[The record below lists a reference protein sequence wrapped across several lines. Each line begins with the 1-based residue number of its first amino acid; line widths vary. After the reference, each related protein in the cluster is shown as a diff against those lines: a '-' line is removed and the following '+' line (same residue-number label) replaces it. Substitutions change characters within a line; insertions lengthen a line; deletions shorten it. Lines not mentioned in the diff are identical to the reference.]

1 MFDLR
6 IKQAEVAFADGRLD
20 EAYELVLGDGAAEH
34 RRGKKLVGR
43 LGRAFAERGNTH
55 LLAERLD
62 HALNDCNKAEK
73 LNGNTDEVAGLRKA
87 ICVAIEARRSVE
99 VKRNARL
106 AAARN
111 NIDQGWVSVG
121 QEMLEDDESSSDDAV
136 IKQDARVQRARLEA
150 AIKKI
155 EDAVGRGDIE
165 AAVDVVCQTG
175 LLDKVGGK
183 AGEIVW
189 QVRGKLSE
197 LIRECVESGRL
208 DRAEHLIRRLDK
220 LGDCAE
226 SSQWSKII
234 DLCRQVRRC
243 VEGAEPGKA
252 VEVLG
257 RLKLMLGGAKWVE
270 QARSN
275 AEKYA
280 EAVKSLK
287 GGPLGL
293 IGFSGAGYKAQEQK
307 EEVQQAEQSDEEVLS
322 ISPKDAGLGAVV
334 QDRRK
339 FMMQID
345 GVGCYLVVCGD
356 RVTVGPISSAH
367 KVDVGL
373 VAGPDLPVIRIERAE
388 GDYFVRS
395 DRRILVNEEQFTEKL
410 LVDGDRV
417 GLTMRCRMKF
427 KRPNAASGT
436 AMLLPSSAKMPRAD
450 VTGVILMDREILLGN
465 DSTCHICSDQISERM
480 AFVMR
485 DGKLLCS
492 SGASVLV
499 DGKAVDAGQGLV
511 MDKPIRI
518 GRLGVV
524 LTEVKD

>member
-6 IKQAEVAFADGRLD
+6 IKQAEVAYADGRLD
-20 EAYELVLGDGAAEH
+20 EAYDLVLGGGAAEH
-34 RRGKKLVGR
+34 RRGKKLIGR
-43 LGRAFAERGNTH
+43 LGRAFAERGDTH
-55 LLAERLD
+55 LLADRLEQ
-62 HALNDCNKAEK
+62 ALSDCNKAQK

-87 ICVAIEARRSVE
+87 ICVAIEAKRSVQA
-99 VKRNARL
+99 KRNVRL
-106 AAARN
+106 AAARD
-111 NIDQGWVSVG
+111 NIGKGWVSVG
-121 QEMLEDDESSSDDAV
+121 QEMLEDDQSSSDDAV
-136 IKQDARVQRARLEA
+136 IRQDAKAQRARLDAAVKRIDEA
-150 AIKKI
+150 IS
-155 EDAVGRGDIE
+155 RGDIE
-165 AAVDVVCQTG
+165 AGVDVVCQTG
-175 LLDKVGGK
+175 LMDMVGGK
-183 AGEIVW
+183 AGQVVW
-189 QVRGKLSE
+189 QVRGKLAE
-197 LIRECVESGRL
+197 LIRQCVESGRL
-208 DRAEHLIRRLDK
+208 DRAEHLIRRMDK

-226 SSQWSKII
+226 SAQWSKII

-243 VEGAEPGKA
+243 VEGADPGKA

-257 RLKLMLGGAKWVE
+257 RLKLMLGDAEWVD

-280 EAVKSLK
+280 DAVRSLK
-287 GGPLGL
+287 AGPLGL
-293 IGFSGAGYKAQEQK
+293 VGFSSSGYKAVEQAK
-307 EEVQQAEQSDEEVLS
+307 ESEAAGEEVLS
-322 ISPKDAGLGAVV
+322 ISKDRAGTAAVV

-356 RVTVGPISSAH
+356 RVTVGPISSPG

-373 VAGPDLPVIRIERAE
+373 VAGPDLPVISIERTE

-395 DRRILVNEEQFTEKL
+395 DRPVLVNEEQFTEKL

-436 AMLLPSSAKMPRAD
+436 AMLLPSSARMPRAD
-450 VTGVILMDREILLGN
+450 VTGVVLMDREILLGN
-465 DSTCHICSDQISERM
+465 DSTCHICSDQIEQRM

-492 SGASVLV
+492 SAATVQV
-499 DGKAVDAGQGLV
+499 DGKAVDARQGLV

-518 GRLGVV
+518 GRLGIV